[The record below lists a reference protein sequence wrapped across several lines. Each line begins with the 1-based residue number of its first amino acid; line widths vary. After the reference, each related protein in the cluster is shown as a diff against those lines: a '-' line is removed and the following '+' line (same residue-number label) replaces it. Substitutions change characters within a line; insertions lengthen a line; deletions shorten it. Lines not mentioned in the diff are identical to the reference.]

1 MYILISVCVF
11 LSVTTGEVQ
20 RDVLPKDPRAI
31 RHRFKN
37 FGPHQFNYKDSDLG
51 NSQTDADSEDY
62 VAPRLVVRR
71 GRKGDNTSSK
81 IPLPELN
88 KFKYERD
95 EQGRGGTYRYRY
107 KNQEKEKEYSYRYGS
122 GGLENDGIPI
132 IRKQAAWD
140 DVSFKP
146 YSDERTIGTSTES

>member
-81 IPLPELN
+81 IPLP
-88 KFKYERD
+88 
-95 EQGRGGTYRYRY
+95 GGTYRYRY
-107 KNQEKEKEYSYRYGS
+107 KNQEKGNAQIFNNGQGDDMYKGKRV
-122 GGLENDGIPI
+122 LVPLWKWWF
-132 IRKQAAWD
+132 RKRWHTNNKKA
-140 DVSFKP
+140 SCLGRCFF
-146 YSDERTIGTSTES
+146 